1 MVGLVSGLLTPDT
14 KGNLGVV
21 FFVKGAHMTNNNTE
35 HHLTEKEAG
44 HLADNLWLYRLRYR
58 ITREA
63 MAKGI
68 CAFADY
74 RDYEYGTLV
83 PPPER
88 LAQFAERLHVSVAA
102 LTDPPDYARLLK
114 NYRIRKVTELYCL
127 LPKKRQRNAIINLLR
142 DLVTP

>member
-1 MVGLVSGLLTPDT
+1 
-14 KGNLGVV
+14 
-21 FFVKGAHMTNNNTE
+21 MTNNNTQNHLTQNHPVE
-35 HHLTEKEAG
+35 NHLTEKEAG

-58 ITREA
+58 KTREA

-68 CAFADY
+68 CAFDDY

-88 LAQFAERLHVSVAA
+88 LAQFAERLHVSVAT
-102 LTDPPDYARLLK
+102 LSDPPDYARLLK

-127 LPKKRQRNAIINLLR
+127 LPKKRQRNAILNLLR